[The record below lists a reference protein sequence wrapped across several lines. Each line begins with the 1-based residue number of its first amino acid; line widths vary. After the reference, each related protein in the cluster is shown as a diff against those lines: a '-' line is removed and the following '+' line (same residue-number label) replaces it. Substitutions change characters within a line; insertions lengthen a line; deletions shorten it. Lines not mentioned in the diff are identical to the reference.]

1 LLAPPPPLQSKRR
14 SKQPPKLELV
24 KSSDLEALAEQSSP
38 LIKAV
43 QPGALEAP
51 QLASVRISTGG
62 PLHGSSRARPSH
74 SSHPVRPSSAGAGMA

>member
-1 LLAPPPPLQSKRR
+1 
-14 SKQPPKLELV
+14 V

-43 QPGALEAP
+43 QPGALEPP
-51 QLASVRISTGG
+51 QLTSVRISSGG
-62 PLHGSSRARPSH
+62 PMHAAGMTGRARASH